1 MRRIVTRV
9 LDGER
14 FLAIATADTADGPF
28 TAGACEFTE
37 QDAVASASMACLS
50 LLRTEL
56 SVRIPQHTRHEGG
69 DINGQRNGGA
79 DRVRLGSR

>member
-9 LDGER
+9 LDGELV
-14 FLAIATADTADGPF
+14 LAIATADTDGPF

-37 QDAVASASMACLS
+37 QDAVTSASIARLS

-56 SVRIPQHTRHEGG
+56 SVRIPQHTRREGG
-69 DINGQRNGGA
+69 DINGQRDGGA